1 MAVLSA
7 AAACRAAPSAVSLLD
22 ALGLVLAED
31 VRTPDPLPPS
41 APPSPLPSYPA
52 GSPSFASG
60 MTKTLDKYQKCSYA
74 GPETT
79 VQNRENEVEPVTHEL
94 ARRLFSP
101 FTTGLD
107 YGCSLWL
114 VPLASLL
121 TLGFI
126 SVSVQASRG
135 DADPHYRALLL
146 KLASVDLAGLSHQQ
160 KLAFWINVYNSCMM
174 NATVEVG
181 GRTHIAMSIEHFILR
196 LPYSVKHV
204 RPEAEGTKGN
214 DAAARAGAFGL
225 EWPEPLV
232 TFALSCDSW
241 SSPACCYLLLLFLAV
256 AIARYTA
263 ATCYTVGSPD
273 VDGN

>member
-31 VRTPDPLPPS
+31 VRAPDPLPPS
-41 APPSPLPSYPA
+41 APPSSLPSYPA
-52 GSPSFASG
+52 GSPPFAPG
-60 MTKTLDKYQKCSYA
+60 
-74 GPETT
+74 
-79 VQNRENEVEPVTHEL
+79 
-94 ARRLFSP
+94 
-101 FTTGLD
+101 
-107 YGCSLWL
+107 
-114 VPLASLL
+114 
-121 TLGFI
+121 
-126 SVSVQASRG
+126 
-135 DADPHYRALLL
+135 ALLL

-160 KLAFWINVYNSCMM
+160 KLAFCINVYNSCMM

-196 LPYSVKHV
+196 LPYSVKHARVSPSITPPLV

-241 SSPACCYLLLLFLAV
+241 SSPAERIFPAK
-256 AIARYTA
+256 T
-263 ATCYTVGSPD
+263 TTT
-273 VDGN
+273 